1 MSSAQLMNPTKST
14 RSSSDEQFSSLE
26 FRELGF
32 RYGTGTEALGRVSFT
47 VNAGELVTVLGPSGC
62 GKSTLFNLASGLA
75 RATSGEVL
83 INGATLSDTNPH
95 VAYMFQHDALL
106 DWRTVLGNVTLGAE
120 FLGVDRKTARAE
132 AMASLAD
139 FGLEGFEN
147 RRPYELS
154 GGLRQRVALLRTYAT
169 KRPLL
174 LLDEPFGALDALTRL
189 RMQEFL
195 LRRWEGDDR
204 TVLFITHDVDE
215 ALLLGD
221 RVVVLSERPASVVA
235 EIPIAASRPRDP
247 EAMAADPE
255 ISALKSKI
263 MHMLRSGGIPSDEQE
278 SIANGPTG

>member
-1 MSSAQLMNPTKST
+1 MATASANQQVAGVAGSS
-14 RSSSDEQFSSLE
+14 EFSSLE
-26 FRELGF
+26 FRDLGF
-32 RYGTGTEALGRVSFT
+32 RYSSGTQALGRVSFS
-47 VNAGELVTVLGPSGC
+47 VKAGEFVTVLGPSGC

-83 INGATLSDTNPH
+83 VNGQELSSTNPH

-120 FLGVDRKTARAE
+120 FLGIDRKTARAE

-154 GGLRQRVALLRTYAT
+154 GGMRQRVALLRTYAT
-169 KRPLL
+169 KRAML
-174 LLDEPFGALDALTRL
+174 LLDEPFGALDALTRV

-195 LRRWEGDDR
+195 LRRWENDDR

-221 RVVVLSERPASVVA
+221 RVIVLSERPASVIA
-235 EIPIAASRPRDP
+235 EIPISAARPRDP
-247 EAMAADPE
+247 EAMAGDPQ
-255 ISALKSKI
+255 IASLRSQI
-263 MHMLRSGGIPSDEQE
+263 MHMLRTSGIPQDEKE
-278 SIANGPTG
+278 SVGDGPRN

>member
-1 MSSAQLMNPTKST
+1 MASMPAIKDPVTAIDSSAP
-14 RSSSDEQFSSLE
+14 FHSLE
-26 FRELGF
+26 FRDLGF

-47 VNAGELVTVLGPSGC
+47 VRANEFVTVLGPSGC

-83 INGATLSDTNPH
+83 INDAALADTNPH

-106 DWRTVLGNVTLGAE
+106 DWRTVLGNVTLGQE
-120 FLGVDRKTARAE
+120 FLGVSRKTARAE

-139 FGLEGFEN
+139 FGLAGFEH

-154 GGLRQRVALLRTYAT
+154 GGMRQRVALLRTYAT

-174 LLDEPFGALDALTRL
+174 LLDEPFGALDALTRV

-195 LRRWEGDDR
+195 LRRWDSDDR

-221 RVVVLSERPASVVA
+221 RVIVLSERPASVIA
-235 EIPIAASRPRDP
+235 EIPITTARPRDP
-247 EAMAADPE
+247 EAMAADPN
-255 ISALKSKI
+255 IANLKSQI
-263 MHMLRSGGIPSDEQE
+263 MHMLRSSGIPRDEQE
-278 SIANGPTG
+278 PLGHGATD

>member
-1 MSSAQLMNPTKST
+1 MATAPLTTQADGASSADAGFTN
-14 RSSSDEQFSSLE
+14 LE

-32 RYGTGTEALGRVSFT
+32 RYGSGTHALERVSFT
-47 VNAGELVTVLGPSGC
+47 VRAGEFVTVLGPSGC

-75 RATSGEVL
+75 RASSGEVL
-83 INGATLSDTNPH
+83 VNGEPLTGHNPH

-120 FLGVDRKTARAE
+120 FLGIDRKTARAE

-154 GGLRQRVALLRTYAT
+154 GGMRQRVALLRTYAT
-169 KRPLL
+169 KRALL
-174 LLDEPFGALDALTRL
+174 LLDEPFGALDALTRV

-221 RVVVLSERPASVVA
+221 RVIVLSERPASVIA
-235 EIPIAASRPRDP
+235 EIPIDAARPRDP
-247 EAMAADPE
+247 EAMATDPG
-255 ISALKSKI
+255 IASLKSQI
-263 MHMLRSGGIPSDEQE
+263 MHMLRSGGTPHDEKE
-278 SIANGPTG
+278 PIADGPDS

>member
-1 MSSAQLMNPTKST
+1 MASAELMNPTQST
-14 RSSSDEQFSSLE
+14 RNSSEEQFTSLE
-26 FRELGF
+26 FRGLGF
-32 RYGTGTEALGRVSFT
+32 RYGTGTEALRRIDFT
-47 VNAGELVTVLGPSGC
+47 VRAGELVTVLGPSGC

-83 INGATLSDTNPH
+83 VNDATLSGTNPH

-154 GGLRQRVALLRTYAT
+154 GGMRQRVALLRTYAT

-215 ALLLGD
+215 ALMLGD

-235 EIPIAASRPRDP
+235 EIPIDAARPRDP

-255 ISALKSKI
+255 IAALKSRI
-263 MHMLRSGGIPSDEQE
+263 MHMLRSGGIPTDEQE
-278 SIANGPTG
+278 SIGDGRPG